1 MDKQKVTIL
10 ILLDL
15 SAAFDTVD
23 LQILSEIFQQRFNIS
38 GAVFN
43 WFISFLKNREQRI
56 MIGDTLSEIYTLKY
70 GVPQGSCAG
79 PVVFLG
85 YLSSL
90 YDIIELHSPNVAAYA
105 DDTQLYL
112 GFNPSCAEE
121 RIQAKRKTKHSEANV
136 WATKRLQSDICHIV
150 PAISEVLLDIVDILE
165 DACDQYIES
174 INEEL
179 QNLETSLQRY
189 SSTMSLNVNEEELQS
204 LDKINNFTKEI
215 ELQRTNFQNTYRN
228 CHEML
233 TSLDRFGT
241 STRNIFTGGSSC
253 LGTLQTEIK
262 EVIQMLQSMEL
273 KVRQTEGRLAM
284 AQKHFDARRR
294 RAGDGKRKLL

>member
-1 MDKQKVTIL
+1 MSVSFFASRILKRNLFAGSRLRIPQFVWNWRSISTPQKLHIRS
-10 ILLDL
+10 LL
-15 SAAFDTVD
+15 
-23 LQILSEIFQQRFNIS
+23 
-38 GAVFN
+38 
-43 WFISFLKNREQRI
+43 
-56 MIGDTLSEIYTLKY
+56 
-70 GVPQGSCAG
+70 
-79 PVVFLG
+79 
-85 YLSSL
+85 
-90 YDIIELHSPNVAAYA
+90 NVASPIGLLFSTAITVA
-105 DDTQLYL
+105 V
-112 GFNPSCAEE
+112 AEE
-121 RIQAKRKTKHSEANV
+121 DHQQKRKTKHSEANV

-241 STRNIFTGGSSC
+241 STRNIFTVIHIFETSYHLPGGSSC

>member
-1 MDKQKVTIL
+1 MSVSFFASRILKRNLFAGSRLRIPQFVWNWRSISTPQKLHIRS
-10 ILLDL
+10 LL
-15 SAAFDTVD
+15 
-23 LQILSEIFQQRFNIS
+23 
-38 GAVFN
+38 
-43 WFISFLKNREQRI
+43 
-56 MIGDTLSEIYTLKY
+56 
-70 GVPQGSCAG
+70 
-79 PVVFLG
+79 
-85 YLSSL
+85 
-90 YDIIELHSPNVAAYA
+90 NVASPIGLLFSTAITVA
-105 DDTQLYL
+105 V
-112 GFNPSCAEE
+112 AEE
-121 RIQAKRKTKHSEANV
+121 DHQQKRKTKHSEANV